1 MAEIRR
7 SEATDYEG
15 NKYYLSND
23 TEATLDPSG
32 IPLNN
37 GGDLSEASVNF
48 TVGTTRKALTPKA
61 RFKALMG
68 DIAKWLT
75 DLGTAAFKNV
85 ANNDTTTAEG
95 FVADARIV
103 KQHGDEID
111 HLNSDLA
118 GYKFGK
124 TTDGQ
129 PGYIAP
135 GGADTV
141 IPFKSHTIFDASV
154 SVGSSDA
161 SSVTVPLINYYP
173 NYSKITAANIFVKYK
188 SGTLMGYAK
197 TGGSSISSVLG
208 LSYNNSTGN
217 LTISNAGNNTAGGFY
232 YYRGSTQVFTI
243 CIVP

>member
-1 MAEIRR
+1 M
-7 SEATDYEG
+7 
-15 NKYYLSND
+15 LS
-23 TEATLDPSG
+23 
-32 IPLNN
+32 
-37 GGDLSEASVNF
+37 
-48 TVGTTRKALTPKA
+48 
-61 RFKALMG
+61 
-68 DIAKWLT
+68 
-75 DLGTAAFKNV
+75 
-85 ANNDTTTAEG
+85 
-95 FVADARIV
+95 
-103 KQHGDEID
+103 QHGLLGAGLFCVRIKEKRNSFI
-111 HLNSDLA
+111 LCCTGKNFYIVAQQNSDLA

>member
-1 MAEIRR
+1 MAINNI
-7 SEATDYEG
+7 DIQDDKG
-15 NKYYLSND
+15 NSYRPMANPDSVIEFTKAGSRTNIASGD
-23 TEATLDPSG
+23 THR
-32 IPLNN
+32 
-37 GGDLSEASVNF
+37 
-48 TVGTTRKALTPKA
+48 TVWGKICKFFA
-61 RFKALMG
+61 
-68 DIAKWLT
+68 
-75 DLGTAAFKNV
+75 DLGTAAFCGL
-85 ANNDTTTAEG
+85 ANNLSTTAAG
-95 FVADARIV
+95 YGIDARQGPVI
-103 KQHGDEID
+103 QAQFNQI
-111 HLNSDLA
+111 NSDLA